1 MDNSILVIQ
10 KNLKKKKERVL
21 LDLYIKDYNKSNFYI
36 ALVFNKKIEKFKV
49 LFIPLDVCENKYIED
64 YMCYQFIDISSV
76 NYILNTINDNDKL
89 IRNDIFRNKIN
100 KYINSYYIEINTHIN
115 KRDYKFVT
123 TRYIPSEWL
132 FMFDVIVTLFE
143 RIPSFMNELCREI
156 LAVFSNS
163 NEAIDYKYSIDFDL
177 VNDDF
182 STLLFDTSEVYEVLF
197 LEFIGGKYFAIV
209 NNVLVVV
216 EYNPRKILNL
226 YCSSD
231 DDSYIYSVL
240 VAIRNKSYKKF
251 YKLMVVDDKH
261 DFEVGVA
268 EYYLCYGLEND
279 KFLIISGDK
288 LETLD
293 KRLYEDGLIKILDS
307 DLELDEKLGKI

>member
-10 KNLKKKKERVL
+10 KYLKKKKERVL
-21 LDLYIKDYNKSNFYI
+21 LDLYIRDYNKSNFYI
-36 ALVFNKKIEKFKV
+36 ALVFNKRIEKFKV
-49 LFIPLDVCENKYIED
+49 LFVPLDVCENKYIED
-64 YMCYQFIDISSV
+64 YICYQFIDISSV

-115 KRDYKFVT
+115 KRDYKFAT

-182 STLLFDTSEVYEVLF
+182 STLLFDTSEVHEVLF

-268 EYYLCYGLEND
+268 EYYLCYGLEKD

-288 LETLD
+288 LGTLD
-293 KRLYEDGLIKILDS
+293 KSLYENGLIKILDS

>member
-1 MDNSILVIQ
+1 
-10 KNLKKKKERVL
+10 
-21 LDLYIKDYNKSNFYI
+21 
-36 ALVFNKKIEKFKV
+36 
-49 LFIPLDVCENKYIED
+49 
-64 YMCYQFIDISSV
+64 
-76 NYILNTINDNDKL
+76 
-89 IRNDIFRNKIN
+89 
-100 KYINSYYIEINTHIN
+100 
-115 KRDYKFVT
+115 
-123 TRYIPSEWL
+123 
-132 FMFDVIVTLFE
+132 MFDVIVTLFE

-268 EYYLCYGLEND
+268 EYYLCYGLEKD

-293 KRLYEDGLIKILDS
+293 KSLYEDGLIKILDS

>member
-1 MDNSILVIQ
+1 M
-10 KNLKKKKERVL
+10 
-21 LDLYIKDYNKSNFYI
+21 
-36 ALVFNKKIEKFKV
+36 
-49 LFIPLDVCENKYIED
+49 
-64 YMCYQFIDISSV
+64 
-76 NYILNTINDNDKL
+76 NTINDNDKL

-182 STLLFDTSEVYEVLF
+182 STLLFDTSEVHEVLF

-268 EYYLCYGLEND
+268 EYYLCYGLEKD

-288 LETLD
+288 LGTLD
-293 KRLYEDGLIKILDS
+293 KSLYDDGLIKILDS

>member
-10 KNLKKKKERVL
+10 KYLKKKKERVL
-21 LDLYIKDYNKSNFYI
+21 LDLYIRDYNKSNFYI
-36 ALVFNKKIEKFKV
+36 ALVFNKRIEKFKV
-49 LFIPLDVCENKYIED
+49 LFVPLDVCENKYIDD
-64 YMCYQFIDISSV
+64 YVCYQFIDISSV

-177 VNDDF
+177 INDDF
-182 STLLFDTSEVYEVLF
+182 STLLFDTSEVHEVLF

-268 EYYLCYGLEND
+268 EYYLCYGLEKD

>member
-10 KNLKKKKERVL
+10 KYLKKKKERVL
-21 LDLYIKDYNKSNFYI
+21 LDLYIRDYNKSNFYI
-36 ALVFNKKIEKFKV
+36 ALVFNKRIEKFKV
-49 LFIPLDVCENKYIED
+49 LFVPLDVCENKYIDD
-64 YMCYQFIDISSV
+64 YVCYQFIDISSV

-182 STLLFDTSEVYEVLF
+182 STLLFDTSEVHEVLF

-268 EYYLCYGLEND
+268 EYYLCYGLEKD

-307 DLELDEKLGKI
+307 DLELDKKLGKI

>member
-10 KNLKKKKERVL
+10 KYLKKKKERVL
-21 LDLYIKDYNKSNFYI
+21 LDLYIRDYNKSNFYI
-36 ALVFNKKIEKFKV
+36 ALVFNKRIEKFKV
-49 LFIPLDVCENKYIED
+49 LFVPLDVCENKYIED
-64 YMCYQFIDISSV
+64 YICYQFIDISSV

-182 STLLFDTSEVYEVLF
+182 STLLFDTSEVHEVLF

-268 EYYLCYGLEND
+268 EYYLCYGLEKD

-288 LETLD
+288 LGTLD
-293 KRLYEDGLIKILDS
+293 KSLYDDGLIKILDS

>member
-10 KNLKKKKERVL
+10 KYLKKKKERVL
-21 LDLYIKDYNKSNFYI
+21 LDLYIRDYNKSNFYI
-36 ALVFNKKIEKFKV
+36 ALVFNKRIEKFKV
-49 LFIPLDVCENKYIED
+49 LFVPLDVCENKYIDD
-64 YMCYQFIDISSV
+64 YVCYQFIDISSV

-182 STLLFDTSEVYEVLF
+182 STLLFDTSEVHEVLF

-268 EYYLCYGLEND
+268 EYYLCYGLEKD

-307 DLELDEKLGKI
+307 DLELDEKLGKV

>member
-10 KNLKKKKERVL
+10 KYLKKKKERVL
-21 LDLYIKDYNKSNFYI
+21 LYLYIRDYNKSNFYI
-36 ALVFNKKIEKFKV
+36 ALVFNKRIEKFKV
-49 LFIPLDVCENKYIED
+49 LFVPLDVCENKYIDD
-64 YMCYQFIDISSV
+64 YVCYQFIDISSV

-182 STLLFDTSEVYEVLF
+182 STLLFDTSEVHEVLF

-268 EYYLCYGLEND
+268 EYYLCYGLEKD

>member
-10 KNLKKKKERVL
+10 KYLKKKKERVL
-21 LDLYIKDYNKSNFYI
+21 LDLYIRDYNKSNFYI
-36 ALVFNKKIEKFKV
+36 ALVFNKRIEKFKV

-64 YMCYQFIDISSV
+64 YICYQFIDISSV

-182 STLLFDTSEVYEVLF
+182 STLLFDTSEVHEVLF

-268 EYYLCYGLEND
+268 EYYLCYGLEKD

>member
-36 ALVFNKKIEKFKV
+36 ALVFNKRIEKFKV

-64 YMCYQFIDISSV
+64 YICYQFIDISSV

-182 STLLFDTSEVYEVLF
+182 STLLFDTSEVHEVLF

-268 EYYLCYGLEND
+268 EYYLCYGLEKD

-288 LETLD
+288 LGTLD
-293 KRLYEDGLIKILDS
+293 KSLYEDGLIKILDS

>member
-10 KNLKKKKERVL
+10 KYLKKKKERVL
-21 LDLYIKDYNKSNFYI
+21 LDLYIRDYNKSNFYI
-36 ALVFNKKIEKFKV
+36 ALVFNKRIEKFKV
-49 LFIPLDVCENKYIED
+49 LFVPLDVCENKYIDD
-64 YMCYQFIDISSV
+64 YVCYQFIDISSV

-143 RIPSFMNELCREI
+143 RIPSFMNELCIEI

-182 STLLFDTSEVYEVLF
+182 STLLFDTSEVHEVLF

-268 EYYLCYGLEND
+268 EYYLCYGLEKD

>member
-10 KNLKKKKERVL
+10 KYLKKKKERVL
-21 LDLYIKDYNKSNFYI
+21 LDLYIRDYNKSNFYI
-36 ALVFNKKIEKFKV
+36 ALVFNKRIEKFKV
-49 LFIPLDVCENKYIED
+49 LFVPLDVCENKYIED
-64 YMCYQFIDISSV
+64 YICYQFIDISSV

-182 STLLFDTSEVYEVLF
+182 STLLFDTSEVHEVLF

-268 EYYLCYGLEND
+268 EYYLCYGLEKD
-279 KFLIISGDK
+279 KFLIVSGDK

>member
-1 MDNSILVIQ
+1 MDNSVLVIQ
-10 KNLKKKKERVL
+10 KYLKKKKERVL
-21 LDLYIKDYNKSNFYI
+21 LDLYIRDYNKSNFYI
-36 ALVFNKKIEKFKV
+36 ALVFNKRIEKFKV
-49 LFIPLDVCENKYIED
+49 LFVPLDVCENKYIDD
-64 YMCYQFIDISSV
+64 YVCYQFIDISSV

-177 VNDDF
+177 INDDF
-182 STLLFDTSEVYEVLF
+182 STLLFDTSEVHEVLF

-268 EYYLCYGLEND
+268 EYYLCYGLEKD

-307 DLELDEKLGKI
+307 DLELDEKLGKV

>member
-10 KNLKKKKERVL
+10 KYLKKKKERVL
-21 LDLYIKDYNKSNFYI
+21 LDLYIRDYNKSNFYI
-36 ALVFNKKIEKFKV
+36 ALVFNKRIEKFKV
-49 LFIPLDVCENKYIED
+49 LFVPLDVCENKYIDD
-64 YMCYQFIDISSV
+64 YVCYQFIDISSV

-182 STLLFDTSEVYEVLF
+182 STLLFDTSEVHEVLF

-268 EYYLCYGLEND
+268 EYYLCYGLEKG

-293 KRLYEDGLIKILDS
+293 KSLYDDGLIKILDS

>member
-10 KNLKKKKERVL
+10 KYLKKKKERVL
-21 LDLYIKDYNKSNFYI
+21 LDLYIRDYNKSNFYI
-36 ALVFNKKIEKFKV
+36 ALVFNKRIEKFKV
-49 LFIPLDVCENKYIED
+49 LFVPLDVCENKYIED
-64 YMCYQFIDISSV
+64 YICYQFIDISSV

-182 STLLFDTSEVYEVLF
+182 STLLFDTSEVHEVLF

-268 EYYLCYGLEND
+268 EYYLCYGLEKD

-307 DLELDEKLGKI
+307 DLELDKKLGKI

>member
-10 KNLKKKKERVL
+10 KYLKKKKERVL
-21 LDLYIKDYNKSNFYI
+21 LDLYIRDYNKSNFYI
-36 ALVFNKKIEKFKV
+36 ALVFNKRIEKFKV
-49 LFIPLDVCENKYIED
+49 LFVPLDVCENKYIEE
-64 YMCYQFIDISSV
+64 YICYQFIDISSV

-182 STLLFDTSEVYEVLF
+182 STLLFDTSEVHEVLF

-268 EYYLCYGLEND
+268 EYYLCYGLEKD

>member
-10 KNLKKKKERVL
+10 KYLKKKKERVL
-21 LDLYIKDYNKSNFYI
+21 LDLYIRDYNKSNFYI
-36 ALVFNKKIEKFKV
+36 ALVFNKRIEKFKV
-49 LFIPLDVCENKYIED
+49 LFVPLDVCENKYIDD
-64 YMCYQFIDISSV
+64 YVCYQFIDISSV

-182 STLLFDTSEVYEVLF
+182 STLLFDTSEVHEVLF

-268 EYYLCYGLEND
+268 EYYLCYGLEKD
-279 KFLIISGDK
+279 KFLIVSGDK

>member
-10 KNLKKKKERVL
+10 KYLKKKKERVL
-21 LDLYIKDYNKSNFYI
+21 LDLYIRDYNKSNFYI
-36 ALVFNKKIEKFKV
+36 ALVFNKRIEKFKV
-49 LFIPLDVCENKYIED
+49 LFVPLDVCENKYIED
-64 YMCYQFIDISSV
+64 YICYQFIDISSV

-182 STLLFDTSEVYEVLF
+182 STLLFDTSEVHEVLF

-209 NNVLVVV
+209 DNVLVVV

-268 EYYLCYGLEND
+268 EYYLCYGLEKD

>member
-10 KNLKKKKERVL
+10 KYLKKKKERIL
-21 LDLYIKDYNKSNFYI
+21 LDLYIRDYNKSNFYI
-36 ALVFNKKIEKFKV
+36 ALVFNKRIEKFKV
-49 LFIPLDVCENKYIED
+49 LFVPLDVCENKYIDD
-64 YMCYQFIDISSV
+64 YVCYQFIDISSV

-182 STLLFDTSEVYEVLF
+182 STLLFDTSEVHEVLF

-268 EYYLCYGLEND
+268 EYYLCYGLEKD

>member
-10 KNLKKKKERVL
+10 KYLKKKKERVL
-21 LDLYIKDYNKSNFYI
+21 LDLYIRDYNKSNFYI
-36 ALVFNKKIEKFKV
+36 ALVFNKRIEKFKV
-49 LFIPLDVCENKYIED
+49 LFVPLDVCENKYIDD
-64 YMCYQFIDISSV
+64 YVCYQFIDISSV

-177 VNDDF
+177 INDDF
-182 STLLFDTSEVYEVLF
+182 STLLFDTSEVHEVLF

-268 EYYLCYGLEND
+268 EYYLCYGLEKD
-279 KFLIISGDK
+279 KFLIVSGDK